1 MSWRS
6 QICLKVVLKWWC
18 TMAEAVTNTHQHKRY
33 ASKLAYKLPSTILTK
48 TDPGYSSMEIL
59 GFSIEVYHNHKWL
72 GFFTPDPE
80 NNQADLVSFL
90 TPKIHQ
96 TKNHEIHGNL
106 TCSGDLFGMDVF
118 SEIHLCIAKNPTSS
132 ENGPWNR
139 ETYTPP
145 EDWKYDTPKW
155 RHSWKEIQYIF

>member
-1 MSWRS
+1 MLANWH
-6 QICLKVVLKWWC
+6 I
-18 TMAEAVTNTHQHKRY
+18 NYHQ
-33 ASKLAYKLPSTILTK
+33 PFLTK

-118 SEIHLCIAKNPTSS
+118 SEIHLCIPKNPTSS
-132 ENGPWNR
+132 ENGP
-139 ETYTPP
+139 
-145 EDWKYDTPKW
+145 
-155 RHSWKEIQYIF
+155 